1 MATKSLK
8 FLALTATAVL
18 ALACAKEPVAGGE
31 GETGVSFS
39 VEVPGIQ
46 ETKAIGDGTA
56 AKTLYYQAF
65 DENGAAIEGLGV
77 QSKPISGTSTTVE
90 FQLIKDQTYSFVFW
104 AQTDADGYYTLDA
117 TDGLKK
123 ISANYADKLAND
135 ENFDAFYAVK
145 KLTVTGPV
153 SETVALTR
161 PFAQINIATAGTI
174 SAGTASR
181 EIDFTGATSS
191 VTVKNIPTVFAP
203 LEDKVSTAKD
213 VTFGAA
219 EIPAGNITVNGTDY
233 KYLSMNY
240 VFAPADRSVYDI
252 TATVTV
258 ESKTTSVSVPGAP
271 LQRNY
276 RTNVV
281 GNLLTTGAGFSVSI
295 SSGFAGN
302 DFDLTNV
309 RSAAELNAAIANGGD
324 INIVGDITGTNRFS
338 LAKNKT
344 TNISIAD
351 GVTVTGN
358 LTGTASKVISLFN
371 SGINCTLSGE
381 GTILGPTQESN
392 WPGAAIELEDN
403 SNELTIDGNLTIKAR
418 AENRRD
424 SNGNVL
430 QDIGI
435 MIRAGKVVVN
445 GGHFISSR
453 DVEGVDNPAIYLLS
467 PNGYRSELIINGG
480 TFECESGDAKYLINI
495 DDSTRDHASVKIYGG
510 KFIGFNPADNEA
522 EGPHTNFVADGY
534 TVTASYDAASSR
546 TVYTVVKATSA
557 TDGTSLETGLSKAG
571 AAVTLSGDTEITYL
585 PVSKRATLNLNGKT
599 LNCNAD
605 EALRANKGSN
615 LSIVGPGTI
624 KATAVLPDKQTSGI
638 SVRNGG
644 TVNIYDGVTVDGGS
658 GSKGNYAV
666 RIIYGTVNIYGGY
679 FHSGLDKD
687 GNSSEVIYL
696 ESAYLASSKANLNI
710 YGGVFECDGDAKFLI
725 NMQDSYRSKCSAK
738 IYGGTFVGFNP
749 ADNTAEGA
757 GTNFV
762 AAGYKSVETTYNGK
776 QAWEVV
782 KE

>member
-77 QSKPISGTSTTVE
+77 QNKPISGTSTTVE
-90 FQLIKDQTYSFVFW
+90 FQLIKDQTYNFVFW
-104 AQTDADGYYTLDA
+104 AQTDADGYYTIDP

-123 ISANYADKLAND
+123 ITANYDGKSAND

-145 KLTVTGPV
+145 ELTVTGPV

-181 EIDFTGATSS
+181 EIDFTGAKSS

-203 LEDKVSTAKD
+203 LEDKVTTAKD

-281 GNLLTTGAGFSVSI
+281 GNLLTAGAGFSVSI
-295 SSGFAGN
+295 SSGFAGV

-324 INIVGDITGTNRFS
+324 INIVGDITAANRFK
-338 LAKNKT
+338 LAEGKT
-344 TNISIAD
+344 TNISIAN
-351 GVTVTGN
+351 GVTITGDFSGN
-358 LTGTASKVISLFN
+358 SDSKLISLFDAN
-371 SGINCTLSGE
+371 INCTLSGE
-381 GTILGPTQESN
+381 GTILSPIT
-392 WPGAAIELEDN
+392 GASRTSASAIELEDN
-403 SNELTIDGNLTIKAR
+403 ANELTIDGNLTIKGRQGTQANKVD
-418 AENRRD
+418 A
-424 SNGNVL
+424 
-430 QDIGI
+430 GI
-435 MIRAGKVVVN
+435 IIRAGKVVVN
-445 GGHFISSR
+445 SGHFISSR
-453 DVEGVDNPAIYLLS
+453 DVNGGDNPAILLYS
-467 PNGYRSELIINGG
+467 PNSYRSELIINGG

-495 DDSTRDHASVKIYGG
+495 QDEYRDHASVKIYGG

-557 TDGTSLETGLSKAG
+557 TDETSLGTGLSKAG
-571 AAVTLSGDTEITYL
+571 AAVTLSNDMEISYVA
-585 PVSKRATLNLNGKT
+585 VSKKATLNLNGNT
-599 LNCNAD
+599 LNCNSSEGD
-605 EALRANKGSN
+605 ALRANKGSN
-615 LSIVGPGTI
+615 FSIVGPGTI
-624 KATAVLPDKQTSGI
+624 KATAVLTDKQTSGI
-638 SVRNGG
+638 SVRTNG
-644 TVNIYDGVTVDGGS
+644 TINIYDGVTVDGGS
-658 GSKGNYAV
+658 GSQGNYAV

-696 ESAYLASSKANLNI
+696 ESGYAASWKANLNI

-725 NMQDSYRSKCSAK
+725 NMQDPYRSKCSAK

>member
-18 ALACAKEPVAGGE
+18 AIACAKEPVAGGE

-77 QSKPISGTSTTVE
+77 QSKPLSGAATTVE
-90 FQLIKDQTYSFVFW
+90 FQLIKDQTYKFVFW
-104 AQTDADGYYTLDA
+104 AQTDADGYYTLDPA
-117 TDGLKK
+117 DGLKK
-123 ISANYADKLAND
+123 ITANYTGKLAND
-135 ENFDAFYAVK
+135 ENFDAFYAVRE
-145 KLTVTGPV
+145 LTVTGPV

-181 EIDFTGATSS
+181 DIDFTGATSS
-191 VTVKNIPTVFAP
+191 VTVKSIPTVFAP
-203 LEDKVSTAKD
+203 LEDNVTTAKD

-219 EIPAGNITVNGTDY
+219 EIPAGNITVNGTEY

-252 TATVTV
+252 TAAVTV
-258 ESKTTSVSVPGAP
+258 EGKTTSVSVPGAP

-295 SSGFAGN
+295 SSGFAGE

-324 INIVGDITGTNRFS
+324 INVVGDITAANRFK
-338 LAKNKT
+338 LAEGKT
-344 TNISIAD
+344 TNISIAN
-351 GVTVTGN
+351 GVTITGDFSGN
-358 LTGTASKVISLFN
+358 NDSKLISLFDAN
-371 SGINCTLSGE
+371 INCTLSGE
-381 GTILGPTQESN
+381 GTILSPIT
-392 WPGAAIELEDN
+392 GASRTSASAIELEDN
-403 SNELTIDGNLTIKAR
+403 ANVLTIDGNLTIKGRQGTQADKVD
-418 AENRRD
+418 A
-424 SNGNVL
+424 
-430 QDIGI
+430 GI
-435 MIRAGKVVVN
+435 IIRAGKVVVN
-445 GGHFISSR
+445 SGHFISSR
-453 DVEGVDNPAIYLLS
+453 DINGGDNPAILLYS
-467 PNGYRSELIINGG
+467 PNSYRSELIINGG

-495 DDSTRDHASVKIYGG
+495 QDEYRDHASVKIYGG

-534 TVTASYDAASSR
+534 TVTASYDAASAR

-557 TDGTSLETGLSKAG
+557 TDETSLETELSKAG

-679 FHSGLDKD
+679 FHSGADVN

-696 ESAYLASSKANLNI
+696 ESGYSAAWKANLNI

-725 NMQDSYRSKCSAK
+725 NMQDSYKSKCSAK

-757 GTNFV
+757 GTSYV